1 MKDRV
6 SNDIGA
12 SETLLDWST
21 INWRQ
26 IKRRVTNL
34 RQRIYRATQRC
45 QWNRVRSLMKL
56 MLRSYSNLLLA
67 VRRVTQ
73 ENDGKRT
80 AGIDGQI
87 ALTSDA
93 RVALVNQMGE
103 YTLWQTRPVKRVYI
117 PKSRGKLRPL
127 GIPCLVDRVAQ
138 AVVKNALEPSWEAR
152 FESNSYGFR
161 CGRGCHDAI
170 EQTWLRLRAGRDSW
184 VLDADIKG
192 AFDNISHDYILNTIG
207 LVPGRELI
215 KQWLKAGY
223 VEAEMFHPSQ
233 QGVPQG
239 GIISPVLA
247 NIALDGLEE
256 LLAGYRKTKPYKSGT
271 YKSQRYGYIRYA
283 DDFLITAETKEDI
296 EAIVPKVVDFLHVRG
311 LELNSD
317 KTNIVPVDQG
327 FNFLGFRVRKFHGSC
342 YIMPQ
347 KEKIKDFL
355 KGIRDWL
362 KANKQATPEMV
373 IYHQYCSQITR
384 VQRL

>member
-1 MKDRV
+1 MSR
-6 SNDIGA
+6 
-12 SETLLDWST
+12 LLECP
-21 INWRQ
+21 R
-26 IKRRVTNL
+26 
-34 RQRIYRATQRC
+34 
-45 QWNRVRSLMKL
+45 
-56 MLRSYSNLLLA
+56 
-67 VRRVTQ
+67 
-73 ENDGKRT
+73 
-80 AGIDGQI
+80 
-87 ALTSDA
+87 
-93 RVALVNQMGE
+93 
-103 YTLWQTRPVKRVYI
+103 
-117 PKSRGKLRPL
+117 
-127 GIPCLVDRVAQ
+127 
-138 AVVKNALEPSWEAR
+138 
-152 FESNSYGFR
+152 
-161 CGRGCHDAI
+161 
-170 EQTWLRLRAGRDSW
+170 
-184 VLDADIKG
+184 
-192 AFDNISHDYILNTIG
+192 
-207 LVPGRELI
+207 
-215 KQWLKAGY
+215 
-223 VEAEMFHPSQ
+223 Q

-373 IYHQYCSQITR
+373 IYHLNPILRGWGNYYKHSVSKQVFSYVDHEIWKALWKWSLRRHPNKGKRWVANRYFKTINGRKWNFAATVKDRRGEWTTVSLVYLPGINIERHVKVKGAASPDDPELKHYWEQRQTRYGKTYWDKGSKLYKVAVNQNWRCSVCHEHLFNGESLNTHHLLSVAEGGTDTADNLVHLHTSCHR
-384 VQRL
+384 HLHHRKTL